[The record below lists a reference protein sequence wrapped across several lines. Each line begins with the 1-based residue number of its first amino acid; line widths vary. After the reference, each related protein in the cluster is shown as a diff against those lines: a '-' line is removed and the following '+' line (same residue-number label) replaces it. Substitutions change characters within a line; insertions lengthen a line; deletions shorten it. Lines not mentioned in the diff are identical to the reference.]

1 MSEGKS
7 YIRHGVG
14 AVRPYLYGNP
24 ELPAFLTQVFGTEI
38 VESTPNRSGG
48 SHVEMRLADSVFVI
62 ETGTNFGDAPRSSVY
77 VYVED
82 IDAVYRQAL
91 ENGATPVEEPS
102 IKPYEE
108 RGGGFQDAF
117 GNTWWIGTYLGSK

>member
-7 YIRHGVG
+7 YIRHGLG

-24 ELPAFLTQVFGTEI
+24 ELPAFLTSVFGAEI
-38 VESTPNRSGG
+38 VESTLNRSGG

-62 ETGTNFGDAPRSSVY
+62 ETGKTLADAPRSSVY

-82 IDAVYRQAL
+82 AAATYRQAL
-91 ENGATPVEEPS
+91 QNGATSVAEPS
-102 IKPYEE
+102 IKPYGELE
-108 RGGGFQDAF
+108 GGFKDAF
-117 GNTWWIGTYLGSK
+117 GNTWWIGTYRGSK